1 MQTTYRQPVRFA
13 ILVFLAAAAA
23 ACGGSEGPP
32 GGAASSETVSA
43 ETVTANGLTADELEY
58 GIGPIRSLELGPVD
72 HELAEHGA
80 EVFKVKCS
88 ACHKLDEAYV
98 GPSLG
103 EVTERR
109 APEYVMNMILNP
121 DEMVARH
128 PEVKALLAQYY
139 TPMPDQ
145 QLTEAD
151 ARAVLEYLRDPGAA
165 ADDGDDD
172 DDDAENDS

>member
-1 MQTTYRQPVRFA
+1 MQTTTKQPVRFV

-32 GGAASSETVSA
+32 GGAASSDDVSTET
-43 ETVTANGLTADELEY
+43 TTTADGLTSDELQY

-72 HELAEHGA
+72 RELAETGA
-80 EVFKVKCS
+80 GVFRVKCA
-88 ACHKLDEAYV
+88 ACHKLDEDYV
-98 GPSLG
+98 GPALG
-103 EVTERR
+103 GVTERR
-109 APEYVMNMILNP
+109 TPEYVMNMILNP

-145 QLTEAD
+145 QLSEAD
-151 ARAVLEYLRDPGAA
+151 ARAVLEYLRDPSVAPRAA
-165 ADDGDDD
+165 EVEESGGP
-172 DDDAENDS
+172 